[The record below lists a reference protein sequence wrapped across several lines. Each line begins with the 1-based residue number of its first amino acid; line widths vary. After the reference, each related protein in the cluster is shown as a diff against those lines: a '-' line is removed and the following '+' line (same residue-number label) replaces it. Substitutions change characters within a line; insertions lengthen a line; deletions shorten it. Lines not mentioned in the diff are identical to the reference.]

1 LRDGAAPHR
10 STSSLD
16 TMRTR
21 EQYDQAVAIC
31 RNAIA
36 QWDPLALLSGGAPAD
51 EYDLEV
57 SSLVPKLRDART
69 ASDVARVISKVF
81 GDGFGETSLD
91 PDDCAKVGAAIYLR
105 LRSAGLL

>member
-1 LRDGAAPHR
+1 L
-10 STSSLD
+10 LD
-16 TMRTR
+16 IVQTR

-51 EYDLEV
+51 EYDFEV
-57 SSLVPKLRDART
+57 SSLVPKLRGAGT
-69 ASDVARVISKVF
+69 ASDVALVISQVF
-81 GDGFGETSLD
+81 GYGFGETPLD
-91 PDDCAKVGAAIYLR
+91 PDDCAKVGTAIYLR

>member
-1 LRDGAAPHR
+1 
-10 STSSLD
+10 
-16 TMRTR
+16 MRTR

-51 EYDLEV
+51 EYDSEV

-69 ASDVARVISKVF
+69 ASDVSLAISQVF
-81 GDGFGETSLD
+81 GDGFGDASLG
-91 PDDCAKVGAAIYLR
+91 PGDCAKVGAAIFIQ